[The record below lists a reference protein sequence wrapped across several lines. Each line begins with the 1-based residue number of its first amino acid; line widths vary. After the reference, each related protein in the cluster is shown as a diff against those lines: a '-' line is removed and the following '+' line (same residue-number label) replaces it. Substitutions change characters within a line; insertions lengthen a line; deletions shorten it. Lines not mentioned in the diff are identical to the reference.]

1 MAVAARVAWAFP
13 AAFLCLMLPAR
24 IGVAYGLGLGY
35 AGEALVA
42 ALFVLPLLYTVPWGR
57 AIWQRHTW
65 WLLTVQAVLTYLP
78 FFAFG
83 QKWAVGLSGLLGG
96 LLLLTLPAR
105 WSWPLFAAVVA
116 IEGILRIGVLGVYP
130 TGGVQFI
137 SFVFVVPLDM
147 GLPLYG
153 LVRLSD
159 LVVDLRTARTEL
171 ADLAVT
177 QERLRAAA
185 RLRAAIGDRLDSV
198 TALAASARAELSSAA
213 DRARDHLA
221 EAAGLARQA
230 AEQVRQMVA
239 EERRDLDRSP
249 PRYRG
254 RTIAPRLATLVL
266 VVDLV
271 VIGGHHV
278 VIVTDAAVTVTARAV
293 GVASVIAIVL
303 LQLYH
308 SLGGRPG
315 VRPRAWPWTLAL
327 QVLLLVVLVTAT
339 RGDARISGIGMAAFP
354 AGSALL
360 LLTGW
365 WAWLGF
371 TVIAASV
378 GVHWLA
384 LYPHDISGAAYLA
397 AVAAPTGLAVYGLS
411 RLTDLAEAMETARRS
426 LAEAA
431 ADRERLRV
439 AQDSHDLL
447 GLGLAAVALK
457 CDLAGRLIGRDD
469 ARLRAELDALI
480 GLAAQTRA
488 DVQKVTAG
496 GPELSLPDELAAAR
510 QLLAS
515 AGIEV
520 QVDAFPIPDEVGAV
534 LAMVVREAVTNVLR
548 HARATRC
555 EIRLSEDADGI
566 RLTVTNDG
574 VGDPPDRRQLGG
586 GRGLPNL
593 TARVAARG
601 GRLDARRSG
610 TSFEVAVRVPA
621 ASAAPPP
628 AAVGDA
634 DGVHPVP
641 RG

>member
-1 MAVAARVAWAFP
+1 
-13 AAFLCLMLPAR
+13 
-24 IGVAYGLGLGY
+24 
-35 AGEALVA
+35 
-42 ALFVLPLLYTVPWGR
+42 
-57 AIWQRHTW
+57 
-65 WLLTVQAVLTYLP
+65 
-78 FFAFG
+78 
-83 QKWAVGLSGLLGG
+83 
-96 LLLLTLPAR
+96 
-105 WSWPLFAAVVA
+105 
-116 IEGILRIGVLGVYP
+116 
-130 TGGVQFI
+130 
-137 SFVFVVPLDM
+137 
-147 GLPLYG
+147 
-153 LVRLSD
+153 
-159 LVVDLRTARTEL
+159 
-171 ADLAVT
+171 
-177 QERLRAAA
+177 
-185 RLRAAIGDRLDSV
+185 
-198 TALAASARAELSSAA
+198 
-213 DRARDHLA
+213 
-221 EAAGLARQA
+221 
-230 AEQVRQMVA
+230 
-239 EERRDLDRSP
+239 
-249 PRYRG
+249 
-254 RTIAPRLATLVL
+254 
-266 VVDLV
+266 
-271 VIGGHHV
+271 
-278 VIVTDAAVTVTARAV
+278 
-293 GVASVIAIVL
+293 
-303 LQLYH
+303 
-308 SLGGRPG
+308 
-315 VRPRAWPWTLAL
+315 
-327 QVLLLVVLVTAT
+327 
-339 RGDARISGIGMAAFP
+339 MAAFP
-354 AGSALL
+354 AGSAL